1 MDAKKTTPGDRTDS
15 DGQKAKHREYF
26 QSYMEARRNAKA
38 AEKWKEPYMAPEKA
52 ERQTWHCALD
62 TDTVVNII
70 ALYQGKE
77 KVMLTLSVRRK

>member
-52 ERQTWHCALD
+52 ERQT
-62 TDTVVNII
+62 
-70 ALYQGKE
+70 
-77 KVMLTLSVRRK
+77 